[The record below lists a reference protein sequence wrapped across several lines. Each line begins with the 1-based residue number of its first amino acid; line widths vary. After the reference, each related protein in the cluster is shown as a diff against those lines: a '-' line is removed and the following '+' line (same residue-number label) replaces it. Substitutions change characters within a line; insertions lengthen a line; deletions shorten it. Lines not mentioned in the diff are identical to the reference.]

1 MSVKLLLVPSS
12 SQIPVEII
20 TAAVKFVGKPVLG
33 KNLYPILEPI
43 ETPPL
48 VSDS

>member
-1 MSVKLLLVPSS
+1 MPLNLLLVHSS
-12 SQIPVEII
+12 SQIPDAI
-20 TAAVKFVGKPVLG
+20 TAAVKFVGKPVHE
-33 KNLYPILEPI
+33 KKKLYPFLEPI